1 MGETLN
7 QRRRVQE
14 EGLRVVN
21 CFYGGRKRASLSFST
36 KFLNPNIVNYEVIT
50 MIMIRNPKQIQMTK
64 IQNSKQL

>member
-21 CFYGGRKRASLSFST
+21 CFYGGRTLTLIEQCALRKTDEISA
-36 KFLNPNIVNYEVIT
+36 
-50 MIMIRNPKQIQMTK
+50 
-64 IQNSKQL
+64 QLVWG